1 MSRQMDDRSPS
12 GAENRSEQSE
22 SATSSQVTSSSGRG
36 LRRFVLGGLLVALLL
51 AGGVSLFASANP
63 DGLDSVTRAGCT
75 FNAQDEVVS
84 GSCLAQKA
92 REHGLAGSPFAGYAT
107 EGVAGSAS
115 TAISGV
121 VGVLV
126 TLGVA
131 FGVTLVLRRRTSPAR
146 STVTPSSGR

>member
-1 MSRQMDDRSPS
+1 MSGHLGDGGLSD
-12 GAENRSEQSE
+12 AEARSEQNG
-22 SATSSQVTSSSGRG
+22 SAASSQVTPSGGPG

-107 EGVAGSAS
+107 EGVGGSAS

-131 FGVTLVLRRRTSPAR
+131 FGVTLVLRRRTAPTR
-146 STVTPSSGR
+146 SAVTPSSGR